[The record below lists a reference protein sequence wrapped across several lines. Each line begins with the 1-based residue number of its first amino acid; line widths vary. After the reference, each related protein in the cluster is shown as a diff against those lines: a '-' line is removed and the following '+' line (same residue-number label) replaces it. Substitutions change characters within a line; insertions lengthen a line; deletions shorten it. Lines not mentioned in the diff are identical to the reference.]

1 MRILMLSETCHIG
14 GAEVMLRNLAHEL
27 RRTGHAVGFVGPSN
41 GGPWLHK
48 QLEAD
53 GFPVWTFELAGGI
66 NPGLLRTINRAV
78 SEFGPDV
85 LHSHLWVMAAYGGL
99 VGMLRRVPHV
109 TTMHGDG
116 EQTRYAR
123 RRVALR
129 WAFRHARSV
138 VAVSEAMRDDMTTSL
153 GVPRETMLVVPNGSP
168 FPRGD
173 RDRLRAEL
181 GLSGDVRVILSIGS
195 QIPRKNHLAVLQAL
209 ALLPASVNWR
219 YVIAGPPGDATELV
233 ADFARTAGVID
244 RFVNLGPRQDVPDLL
259 AACDLF
265 VMLSLW
271 EGMPVALVEAMGA
284 GVPIISSAVGGI
296 PAMLADGIEG
306 VLLEPTIAADQ
317 LRDAVA
323 SLLHDGIRS
332 TSLGE
337 AARARATREYG
348 VATMARA
355 YEGLYGAPQ
364 HVESSPPVLASH

>member
-1 MRILMLSETCHIG
+1 
-14 GAEVMLRNLAHEL
+14 
-27 RRTGHAVGFVGPSN
+27 
-41 GGPWLHK
+41 
-48 QLEAD
+48 
-53 GFPVWTFELAGGI
+53 
-66 NPGLLRTINRAV
+66 
-78 SEFGPDV
+78 
-85 LHSHLWVMAAYGGL
+85 
-99 VGMLRRVPHV
+99 
-109 TTMHGDG
+109 
-116 EQTRYAR
+116 
-123 RRVALR
+123 
-129 WAFRHARSV
+129 
-138 VAVSEAMRDDMTTSL
+138 
-153 GVPRETMLVVPNGSP
+153 
-168 FPRGD
+168 
-173 RDRLRAEL
+173 
-181 GLSGDVRVILSIGS
+181 VILSIGS

-306 VLLEPTIAADQ
+306 VLLEPTIAAEQ
-317 LRDAVA
+317 LRDAVV